1 MSLKQL
7 VAGVDLGGTTINIGL
22 VSPQGEILEER
33 VLCTNV
39 QNGPDDAVIRIAEV
53 IAGLRDNYK
62 SSYEI
67 VAIGIGTPGIL
78 DCDKGIILEASNLPG
93 FGGYEITRQLTRRT
107 GLPTSLENDA
117 NLAAL
122 GEQWLG
128 AGDQLPDMFMIT
140 LGTGVGGALIV
151 NNKVLK
157 INGVSGEFGHMIID
171 LNGTVCNCG
180 RKGCIETFISKIGLQ
195 RMAADRISKGKMSA
209 LAQYLPDKF
218 SPQIMALAAQDG
230 DELAREIFHT
240 AGNAL
245 GIAAANVVNLVGVKR
260 IVIGGGI
267 ANAWDHFIQPVQHAF
282 AQTVFGYRPEKY
294 KIVKAR
300 LGEKAGFVGAARM
313 ALSLL

>member
-1 MSLKQL
+1 MSLKKL
-7 VAGVDLGGTTINIGL
+7 VVGVDLGGTTINIGI
-22 VSPQGEILEER
+22 VSPEGDVLEER
-33 VLCTNV
+33 VLCTNA
-39 QNGPDDAVIRIAEV
+39 QNGSDEAVKRIADT
-53 IAGLRDNYK
+53 IAELRNSYK
-62 SSYEI
+62 EGYELA
-67 VAIGIGTPGIL
+67 AIGIGTPGIL

-93 FGGYEITRQLTRRT
+93 FGGYAITRELTKLT
-107 GLPTSLENDA
+107 GLPASLENDA

-128 AGDQLPDMFMIT
+128 AGDRLPDMFMIT

-157 INGVSGEFGHMIID
+157 INGVSGEFGHMVID
-171 LNGTVCNCG
+171 LQGNTCNCG
-180 RKGCIETFISKIGLQ
+180 RRGCVETFISKVGLQ
-195 RMAADRISKGKMSA
+195 RMVADRISKGKISA
-209 LAQYLPDKF
+209 LTQYLPDKF
-218 SPQIMALAAQDG
+218 TPQILALAARDG

-267 ANAWDHFIQPVQHAF
+267 ANAWEHFIQPVQKSFGA
-282 AQTVFGYRPEKY
+282 TVFGYSPEKY

-313 ALSLL
+313 AITTL